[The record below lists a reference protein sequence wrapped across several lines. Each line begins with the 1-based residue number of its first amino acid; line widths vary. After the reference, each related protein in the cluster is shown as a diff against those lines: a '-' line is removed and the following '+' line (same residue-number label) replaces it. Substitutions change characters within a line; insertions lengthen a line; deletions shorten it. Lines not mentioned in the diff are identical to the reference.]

1 MGSGKVAIVSGSG
14 RGIGRAI
21 AVRLAKGGFRVVVN
35 YKRHDEEGEE
45 TMRLIREVGGEAV
58 LVKAD
63 VATADGAKALVDE
76 AVKQWGSVDVVVNN
90 AGLGIMRPFVDIDE
104 GLWDKIINTNLK
116 SAFLL
121 TKFAVPHMVKN
132 RWGRIV
138 NMSSIEGIMGAA
150 FNVPYAT
157 AKAAL
162 IGFTKSLAAELA
174 PYGIT
179 VNAIAP
185 GLVRTKMGMS
195 LLQVLNVDEQTW
207 VREATLTG
215 SIISPEEVAELVAFL
230 VSDSARNITG
240 QVFIIDSGTLILPAA
255 RHLSRLSQLSQG

>member
-1 MGSGKVAIVSGSG
+1 MVGRVAVVSGSG

-21 AVRLAKGGFRVVVN
+21 AVRLARDGFRVVVN

-45 TMRLIREVGGEAV
+45 TMKLIKSVGGEAIM
-58 LVKAD
+58 VKAD
-63 VATADGAKALVDE
+63 VAAADGAKAIVDE

-116 SAFLL
+116 SAYLL
-121 TKFAVPHMVKN
+121 TKFAVPYMIKN
-132 RWGRIV
+132 NWGRVI

-150 FNVPYAT
+150 YNVPYAT

-162 IGFTKSLAAELA
+162 IGFTKALAAELA

-195 LLQVLNVDEQTW
+195 LLQVLNVKEEDW
-207 VREATLTG
+207 VKTGTLTG
-215 SIISPEEVAELVAFL
+215 RVIEPEEVADLVAFL
-230 VSDSARNITG
+230 VSDSAKNITG
-240 QVFIIDSGTLILPAA
+240 QVFVIDAGTTILPAA
-255 RHLSRLSQLSQG
+255 RHLSNIPR